1 VNSEIRWAKV
11 ILKKN
16 PILLL
21 LSMLVAILL
30 IQIQAFHSPA
40 LAKEPEP
47 EGWAVIIGVT
57 EYHCPFCMFDE
68 EWNIY
73 SESMI
78 KHPDDDARDLAAQL
92 SPIIGEDHI
101 KLLLNNEATNTAI
114 YYAIEWLAERAGA
127 DDTVLFYFSGHSAPQ
142 NLGTYDNLISD
153 WQIADWLDKVNSQK
167 AIIILDTCYAG
178 SFRKELGQNGRIV
191 LMGCQLDESSLEDR
205 ELKHGVFTHY
215 ILQALSDFNAADT
228 NHDYELSAE
237 EIFEYAEPKTIDE
250 FIAPFANLPAFSK
263 GNVQHPTLYIP
274 PYHFDET
281 NLFMNAI
288 FDTDTNFPS
297 DVTVLTLDGKSYLP
311 GELPA
316 SLNWLSGS
324 AHHLDVPLQ
333 VSTEEGTR
341 LVFNSW
347 NDGNKS
353 ASRTITQGGEY
364 LANHTTQYKLDIES
378 PYGNPK
384 GAGWYDSESIA
395 TISINPTEG
404 KIIQHIFTGWS
415 GDLTGQETTASVIM
429 NKPKT
434 IKAEWETDY
443 LWLYVLIFGF
453 IALIG
458 ITATVV
464 IYINKKKS
472 L

>member
-1 VNSEIRWAKV
+1 
-11 ILKKN
+11 
-16 PILLL
+16 
-21 LSMLVAILL
+21 M
-30 IQIQAFHSPA
+30 
-40 LAKEPEP
+40 
-47 EGWAVIIGVT
+47 
-57 EYHCPFCMFDE
+57 
-68 EWNIY
+68 
-73 SESMI
+73 
-78 KHPDDDARDLAAQL
+78 
-92 SPIIGEDHI
+92 
-101 KLLLNNEATNTAI
+101 
-114 YYAIEWLAERAGA
+114 
-127 DDTVLFYFSGHSAPQ
+127 
-142 NLGTYDNLISD
+142 
-153 WQIADWLDKVNSQK
+153 
-167 AIIILDTCYAG
+167 
-178 SFRKELGQNGRIV
+178 
-191 LMGCQLDESSLEDR
+191 
-205 ELKHGVFTHY
+205 
-215 ILQALSDFNAADT
+215 
-228 NHDYELSAE
+228 
-237 EIFEYAEPKTIDE
+237 
-250 FIAPFANLPAFSK
+250 
-263 GNVQHPTLYIP
+263 
-274 PYHFDET
+274 
-281 NLFMNAI
+281 
-288 FDTDTNFPS
+288 
-297 DVTVLTLDGKSYLP
+297 
-311 GELPA
+311 
-316 SLNWLSGS
+316 
-324 AHHLDVPLQ
+324 
-333 VSTEEGTR
+333 STEEGTR